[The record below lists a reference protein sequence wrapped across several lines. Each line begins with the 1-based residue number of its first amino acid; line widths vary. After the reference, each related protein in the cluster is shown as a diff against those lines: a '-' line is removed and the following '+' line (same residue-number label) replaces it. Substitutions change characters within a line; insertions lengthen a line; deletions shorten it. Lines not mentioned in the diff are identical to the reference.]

1 MCTVLTSLDY
11 YIYQDINV
19 PGCEQFSQ
27 AWTIIYI
34 NVPGCEQF
42 SQAWTIISHILY
54 HWYKYHVQIY
64 TYCIERV
71 YRYLTQSYVD
81 IIQLICNT

>member
-27 AWTIIYI
+27 AWTIIYTNYI

-42 SQAWTIISHILY
+42 SQAWTIIYTKILMSLAVNSSHKLGLLY
-54 HWYKYHVQIY
+54 IP
-64 TYCIERV
+64 
-71 YRYLTQSYVD
+71 RY
-81 IIQLICNT
+81 